1 MTEATVSIASLIS
14 TVGEVFTGIM
24 GWVGEV
30 GAKVVSQ
37 PLLLFACVGLPLAG
51 VGIAFFKRLLRT
63 RV

>member
-1 MTEATVSIASLIS
+1 MEGTVTIATLIS
-14 TVGEVFTGIM
+14 AVGDVFTGIM
-24 GWVGEV
+24 GWVGDV
-30 GAKVVSQ
+30 GDAVVSQ